1 MGGRGGTQVLAREP
15 LASAGM
21 APEPVPFIDGHN
33 DVLLALHL
41 AGDGAAPF
49 LARRSEGHLDL
60 ERAREGGFAVG
71 FFAVFVLPE
80 TEEERA
86 ATRIPDRKPP
96 YAQPLAGPVP
106 TKYALREAGA
116 IIDLLDE
123 LAASGD
129 VCVARSTADV
139 ESALAGGP
147 LAAILHFEGAEPI
160 EPGLE
165 NLAGFYERGLRSLGL
180 VWSRPNAFADGVAFR
195 FPSSSDLGAGLTD
208 AGRHLVSECNGFGIL
223 LDLAH
228 LNERGFWEVAALSEA
243 PLVASH
249 SNAHALSPNSRNL
262 TDAQLDEI
270 GHSGGIVG
278 ITYHAGMLTE
288 VGGVDPDVPL
298 ARVIDHVDYVATRI
312 GIDHVGFGS
321 DFDGATVPTEL
332 GDASGLQRVAEALR
346 NRGYAEGDVAK
357 LAHGNWL
364 RVLKQTWND

>member
-1 MGGRGGTQVLAREP
+1 MGP
-15 LASAGM
+15 K
-21 APEPVPFIDGHN
+21 PVPFIDGHN
-33 DVLLALHL
+33 DVLLKLHL
-41 AGDGAAPF
+41 AGEGAIPF

-60 ERAREGGFAVG
+60 ERAREGGFAAG
-71 FFAVFVLPE
+71 SFAVFVLPE

-106 TKYALREAGA
+106 TEYAVRQAGA
-116 IIDLLDE
+116 IVDLLDE

-139 ESALAGGP
+139 EGALAGGP
-147 LAAILHFEGAEPI
+147 LAATLHLEGAEPI

-180 VWSRPNAFADGVAFR
+180 VWSRPNAFAEGVAFR
-195 FPSSSDLGAGLTD
+195 FPSAPDIGAGLTD
-208 AGRHLVSECNGFGIL
+208 AGRHLVSECNGLGIL

-228 LNERGFWEVAALSEA
+228 LNERGFWDAAALSEA

-278 ITYHAGMLTE
+278 ITYHAGMVTE

-298 ARVIDHVDYVATRI
+298 ARVIDHVDYVAARI

-332 GDASGLQRVAEALR
+332 GDASGLQRVAEALC